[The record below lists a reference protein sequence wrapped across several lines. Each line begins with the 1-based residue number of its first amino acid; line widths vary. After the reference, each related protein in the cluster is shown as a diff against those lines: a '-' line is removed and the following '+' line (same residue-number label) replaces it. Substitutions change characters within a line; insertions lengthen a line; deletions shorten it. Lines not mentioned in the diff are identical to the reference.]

1 MIKEELYFGFDT
13 IYVDRNE
20 FPTDRE
26 EKQVHKTWV
35 FEKHYWVGI

>member
-20 FPTDRE
+20 FPIDRE
-26 EKQVHKTWV
+26 EKQVCKT
-35 FEKHYWVGI
+35 

>member
-1 MIKEELYFGFDT
+1 MIKEELYFRFDT

-26 EKQVHKTWV
+26 EKQVRKT
-35 FEKHYWVGI
+35 

>member
-1 MIKEELYFGFDT
+1 MIKEELYFGFHT

-26 EKQVHKTWV
+26 EKQVRKT
-35 FEKHYWVGI
+35 